1 MNAKDI
7 RSRGG
12 LDMYF
17 SQLRAQDIRAVTSL
31 LVEAQQ
37 VIPIKAGAADGT
49 ARFTPPSRPRRHVP
63 AVTSPPSRPRRHV
76 PAVTSPPSRP
86 RRHVPA
92 VTSPPSRP
100 RRHVP
105 AVTSPPSR
113 PRRHVLFLDPPRAK
127 RSNPKNSLGQVHPTA
142 RSKRLCRPEVHTTR
156 SRSKPKV
163 PSRTVL
169 EKIKYQPAPDTFPP
183 AVPSAPA
190 CGFHS
195 LYNSIL

>member
-86 RRHVPA
+86 RRHVLA

-100 RRHVP
+100 RRHAP
-105 AVTSPPSR
+105 AVTSSSSTHLEQKGQTQKTASARFTPQQEANASAAPKSIRLVPGPSR
-113 PRRHVLFLDPPRAK
+113 K
-127 RSNPKNSLGQVHPTA
+127 Y
-142 RSKRLCRPEVHTTR
+142 RL
-156 SRSKPKV
+156 
-163 PSRTVL
+163 
-169 EKIKYQPAPDTFPP
+169 APFWKK
-183 AVPSAPA
+183 
-190 CGFHS
+190 
-195 LYNSIL
+195 